1 MTGMNEVSRPGRQV
15 GQVSLV
21 VQDIERAT
29 AFYRDMLGLEHQFT
43 AGGMSFFDA
52 GGFRLMLGPP
62 GGEFEH
68 GSSVFYYRT
77 AGIEAEHER
86 LSGAGVRVIE
96 APREIYR
103 QAGHAL
109 WLAFYVDSE
118 GNAFALMEEK
128 EE

>member
-1 MTGMNEVSRPGRQV
+1 MATVRGIGGI

-21 VQDIERAT
+21 VQDLERAT
-29 AFYRDMLGLEHQFT
+29 HFYRDVLGLEHQFM
-43 AGGMSFFDA
+43 AGGMSFFDL
-52 GGFRLMLGPP
+52 GNGVRLMLGPP

-68 GSSVFYYRT
+68 GSSVLYYRVN
-77 AGIEAEHER
+77 GIESEHQR
-86 LSGAGVRVIE
+86 LADAKVRVIE
-96 APREIYR
+96 APQEIYK

-109 WLAFYVDSE
+109 WLSFYADSE